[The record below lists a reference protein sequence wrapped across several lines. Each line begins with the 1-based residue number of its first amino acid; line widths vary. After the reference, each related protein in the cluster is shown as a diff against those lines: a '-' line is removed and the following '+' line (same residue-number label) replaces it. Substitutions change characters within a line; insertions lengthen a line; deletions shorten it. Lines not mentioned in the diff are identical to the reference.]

1 MKKEILILILILG
14 LANMTYAANCGG
26 AIQCNCGDTL
36 MEDQLMWYDIIGCE
50 DSGLWIGDD
59 SITLDCGNHTIEGN
73 YSNNAKGI
81 FNINNDD
88 ITIKNCEVK
97 GFDYGIYTGS
107 SLNSNVHNNIVR
119 NNENG
124 IWLQYLEGSFIH
136 NNLVDSNDIYGIF
149 LSQSNDNDVYMNQI
163 SSNAYGIRLYQVDTH
178 HFFDN
183 ELFENGRGIQ
193 IDDGDYNWFYGNTF
207 VGNLVFNALEF
218 PGVDTTR
225 WNNSLTGNFWDDFE
239 SNEGYPNYYVVDGEG
254 LGIDYMPIWTFNIPD
269 PEFSYVEL
277 SGDGG
282 LLTCPAGDTSNY
294 EYLVVGLRD
303 LNNEPLSGISASEFE
318 FSVDYTGD
326 SYETVSFEFIPE
338 TNMTNENGELRFSIS
353 ADSTLIG
360 NAEISVSAMAVNLI
374 ENVDLDVKSF
384 DLNYDGSVSIADLGM
399 FASEYNTN
407 SSNSDFDWRGFVN
420 IVDLGMFA
428 AHYGH
433 SDGKEITHK
442 LPKGLLNKF

>member
-149 LSQSNDNDVYMNQI
+149 LSQSNDNDVYMNQL

-183 ELFENGRGIQ
+183 ELFENGRYKLMMEIIIG
-193 IDDGDYNWFYGNTF
+193 FM
-207 VGNLVFNALEF
+207 E
-218 PGVDTTR
+218 
-225 WNNSLTGNFWDDFE
+225 
-239 SNEGYPNYYVVDGEG
+239 
-254 LGIDYMPIWTFNIPD
+254 IP
-269 PEFSYVEL
+269 L
-277 SGDGG
+277 
-282 LLTCPAGDTSNY
+282 
-294 EYLVVGLRD
+294 
-303 LNNEPLSGISASEFE
+303 
-318 FSVDYTGD
+318 
-326 SYETVSFEFIPE
+326 
-338 TNMTNENGELRFSIS
+338 
-353 ADSTLIG
+353 
-360 NAEISVSAMAVNLI
+360 
-374 ENVDLDVKSF
+374 
-384 DLNYDGSVSIADLGM
+384 
-399 FASEYNTN
+399 
-407 SSNSDFDWRGFVN
+407 
-420 IVDLGMFA
+420 
-428 AHYGH
+428 
-433 SDGKEITHK
+433 
-442 LPKGLLNKF
+442 